1 MKIIKRVRTKIG
13 PLLSKALFVFG
24 IALLFSAIVITGII
38 LFTGHKGKKETST
51 GTPGLPALAKIE
63 KPQLPIPPKPHL
75 HKAKVAIVIDDLGLD
90 IERLRDILDIDAP
103 IAVAVLPFLPYSRE
117 IAEEASLSGREVLL
131 HLPMEPKD
139 SANNDPGEGAVFT
152 YMSEAE
158 VAGQVRKD
166 IAAIPHIVGINNHMG
181 SKFTEN
187 EKLMKIVLETAKERN
202 LFFLD
207 SKTTNKSA
215 AHRLAKEMGL
225 KTASRHVFLDN
236 NKDDVEYIKGQILEL
251 IEIAKKR
258 GAAVGI
264 GHPHQTTIT
273 AIKEMLPMLN
283 EDVEVVPLS
292 PLIDSMNE

>member
-1 MKIIKRVRTKIG
+1 MKIIKRVRAKIG

-63 KPQLPIPPKPHL
+63 KPQLPIPSKPHL
-75 HKAKVAIVIDDLGLD
+75 HKAKVAI
-90 IERLRDILDIDAP
+90 
-103 IAVAVLPFLPYSRE
+103 
-117 IAEEASLSGREVLL
+117 EASLSGREVLL

-215 AHRLAKEMGL
+215 IHRLAKEMGL

-236 NKDDVEYIKGQILEL
+236 NKDDVEYIKGQIIEL
-251 IEIAKKR
+251 MEIAKKR

>member
-117 IAEEASLSGREVLL
+117 IAEEASLSGRYS
-131 HLPMEPKD
+131 HTCPRPRLPD
-139 SANNDPGEGAVFT
+139 RSG
-152 YMSEAE
+152 
-158 VAGQVRKD
+158 
-166 IAAIPHIVGINNHMG
+166 
-181 SKFTEN
+181 
-187 EKLMKIVLETAKERN
+187 
-202 LFFLD
+202 
-207 SKTTNKSA
+207 KT
-215 AHRLAKEMGL
+215 
-225 KTASRHVFLDN
+225 
-236 NKDDVEYIKGQILEL
+236 
-251 IEIAKKR
+251 
-258 GAAVGI
+258 
-264 GHPHQTTIT
+264 
-273 AIKEMLPMLN
+273 
-283 EDVEVVPLS
+283 
-292 PLIDSMNE
+292 